1 MTEPRL
7 RSELWVKAHI
17 WKCSGAGI
25 YAALSKTGDKTSG
38 VILIKIMQSR
48 DACSVLMPS
57 LRMDGTR
64 VWLRAT
70 GTDPVAEPVA
80 DEYIRRQVSFDS
92 DLWVLEIEDAQGR
105 HLLEEPIEQSD
116 RIGKTGLPN

>member
-17 WKCSGAGI
+17 WKCSGEGI
-25 YAALSKTGDKTSG
+25 HATLSRTGDKTSG
-38 VILIKIMQSR
+38 VILIKIVQSR

-70 GTDPVAEPVA
+70 GEETVAETEA

-105 HLLEEPIEQSD
+105 HFLEEPVE
-116 RIGKTGLPN
+116 